1 MPAAF
6 SGAACDFLSS
16 DGRPNRYFVYLCRTN
31 PCPEMSRLADY
42 MRLVKFQHTIFAMPF
57 ALIAFAY
64 ALWKYSLTEVYSALL
79 WWLVPLVQV
88 LLCMVFARN
97 TAMGFNRWADRR
109 IDAANPR
116 TAGREIPAGVIS
128 PRRAL
133 AFVTVNALLFVA
145 CAATINR
152 LTALLSPVALAVI
165 MWYSYC
171 KRFTWAAHLVLGL
184 SLSIAPMGAYIAVTG
199 RIDLEPCILALL
211 VLTWCGGFDIIYAL
225 QDADYDRAHGLH
237 SIPSRFTPRTA
248 LWISCGLHVVSVAA
262 LLWFVSFCPGSPWL
276 WIGSGL
282 FVGLLVMEHLLV
294 GPTKQQYIG
303 IAFGTLNGLA
313 SLLFAAG
320 TIVDLLK

>member
-1 MPAAF
+1 M
-6 SGAACDFLSS
+6 
-16 DGRPNRYFVYLCRTN
+16 
-31 PCPEMSRLADY
+31 
-42 MRLVKFQHTIFAMPF
+42 
-57 ALIAFAY
+57 
-64 ALWKYSLTEVYSALL
+64 
-79 WWLVPLVQV
+79 PLVQV
-88 LLCMVFARN
+88 VLCMVFARN

-133 AFVTVNALLFVA
+133 TFVAVNALLFVA

-165 MWYSYC
+165 MGYSYC

-184 SLSIAPMGAYIAVTG
+184 SLSIAPVGAYIALTG
-199 RIDLEPCILALL
+199 RFDWEPCVLALL

-237 SIPSRFTPRTA
+237 SIPQRFSLRTA
-248 LWISCGLHVVSVAA
+248 LAISVALHAVSVGA
-262 LLWFVSFCPGSPWL
+262 LLWFGSYCPQGALL
-276 WIGSGL
+276 WTGEAL
-282 FVGLLVMEHLLV
+282 FVAILAAEHLLV
-294 GPTKQQYIG
+294 TPSRQRNIG

-313 SLLFAAG
+313 SLTLALFVIAQLIAG
-320 TIVDLLK
+320 

>member
-1 MPAAF
+1 
-6 SGAACDFLSS
+6 
-16 DGRPNRYFVYLCRTN
+16 
-31 PCPEMSRLADY
+31 

-57 ALIAFAY
+57 ALMAFAY
-64 ALWKYSLTEVYSALL
+64 AMWKYALAEVCPVPL
-79 WWLVPLVQV
+79 WWCVPLVQV
-88 LLCMVFARN
+88 VLCMVFARN

-133 AFVTVNALLFVA
+133 TFVAVNALLFVA

-165 MWYSYC
+165 MGYSYC

-184 SLSIAPMGAYIAVTG
+184 SLSIAPARLPVETPRQGDVGTDG
-199 RIDLEPCILALL
+199 R
-211 VLTWCGGFDIIYAL
+211 GGFDIIYAL

-237 SIPSRFTPRTA
+237 SIPQRFSLRTA
-248 LWISCGLHVVSVAA
+248 LAISVALHAVSVGA
-262 LLWFVSFCPGSPWL
+262 LLWFGSYCPQGALL
-276 WIGSGL
+276 WTGEAL
-282 FVGLLVMEHLLV
+282 FVAILAAEHLLV
-294 GPTKQQYIG
+294 TPSRQRNIG

-313 SLLFAAG
+313 SLTLALFVIAQLIAG
-320 TIVDLLK
+320 